1 MRKMNVGE
9 KNEMRREQERNT
21 HCKMNE
27 TAITFPQANN
37 QCGTW
42 VLCDM
47 DLMDYTLLSNGTL
60 WVSIECCRVCA

>member
-37 QCGTW
+37 QCGT
-42 VLCDM
+42 
-47 DLMDYTLLSNGTL
+47 
-60 WVSIECCRVCA
+60 